1 MEILGALYQYGD
13 KCSISISGI
22 FGNCFLMDPE
32 SAMLFQGT
40 ISNTDMLQYSVLA
53 LLTCALVIASIFLL
67 KSIFDKDETDG

>member
-1 MEILGALYQYGD
+1 
-13 KCSISISGI
+13 
-22 FGNCFLMDPE
+22 MDPE